1 MIDAANA
8 MVTVPGHFGSF
19 GHDYRADMARMVLSG
34 LDLPAA
40 TEDQIVAVEDALV
53 ELEIG
58 RSKRIK
64 AAREEHAPAPPS
76 RVVKGER
83 VEGGVP
89 LAGDRTSGAHWLRSL
104 ARTTGV
110 PEGDVQ

>member
-1 MIDAANA
+1 
-8 MVTVPGHFGSF
+8 
-19 GHDYRADMARMVLSG
+19 MARMVVHG

-40 TEDQIVAVEDALV
+40 TEEQVVSVENALV

-58 RSKRIK
+58 RSGRIS
-64 AAREEHAPAPPS
+64 AAKEEHAPAPPS

-83 VEGGVP
+83 VAGGVP
-89 LAGDRTSGAHWLRSL
+89 LAGDRTSGAQWLRSL
-104 ARTTGV
+104 ARSSGV